1 MMKRTHLIIGVAIT
15 APLII
20 YNPISVF
27 GLIGSY
33 APDFDIKLGIKH
45 RTITHSFL
53 MLGITTFIIS
63 ILDPTI
69 GFAWFLNYLSHLLA
83 DSLTVM
89 GVPFLYPFKKKRY
102 GLKIFKT
109 GNLGDYIFQ
118 FISIT
123 YIFIV
128 FFK

>member
-15 APLII
+15 VPLII

-33 APDFDIKLGIKH
+33 APDFDIKLGIRH

-109 GNLGDYIFQ
+109 GDLGDYIFQ
-118 FISIT
+118 FISIA

>member
-1 MMKRTHLIIGVAIT
+1 MLKRTHLIIGVAIT

-45 RTITHSFL
+45 RTLTHSFF
-53 MLGITTFIIS
+53 MLGVSTLVIS
-63 ILDPTI
+63 TLDSTI

-83 DSLTVM
+83 DSLTIM

-109 GNLGDYIFQ
+109 GSLGDYILQ
-118 FISIT
+118 FISIA

-128 FFK
+128 FFR

>member
-1 MMKRTHLIIGVAIT
+1 MKRTHLIIGVAIT